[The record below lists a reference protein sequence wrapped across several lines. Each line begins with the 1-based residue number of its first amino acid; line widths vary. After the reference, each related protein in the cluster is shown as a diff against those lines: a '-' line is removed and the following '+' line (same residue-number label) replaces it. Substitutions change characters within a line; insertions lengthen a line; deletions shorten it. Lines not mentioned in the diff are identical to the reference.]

1 MDVLVVDDERESPLV
16 GEVFTAA
23 SGTEMIEKCRAYPI
37 DLIILDIMM
46 PGLDGL
52 SALAE
57 VYRINPE
64 CLGLIISAHE
74 DFAFAQRAI
83 RLRVVDYLLKPVSR
97 QTLLFA
103 LERSVRHLVPNVP
116 VFTGKEGETPLLPP
130 PRPAPAGGPIA
141 EACAFMAE
149 NYWRHSLS
157 LEDVAARVGL
167 SPCHFSRVFKEQTG
181 ENFTDHLTRLRLN
194 AAARLLAE
202 TQAPIGRIAL
212 AVGYTDPNYLSR
224 VFHHRIG
231 ITPREYRE
239 RVGQKMLIYPQAAPE
254 VKRSPKRTIE
264 PTEEVETKKGGR
276 SSDAVEKI
284 GRSLPPRL
292 SGGDGRPGRL
302 HGLRGQVPARRLQ
315 LVDHGR

>member
-1 MDVLVVDDERESPLV
+1 
-16 GEVFTAA
+16 
-23 SGTEMIEKCRAYPI
+23 
-37 DLIILDIMM
+37 
-46 PGLDGL
+46 
-52 SALAE
+52 
-57 VYRINPE
+57 INPD
-64 CLGLIISAHE
+64 CPGLIISAHE

-97 QTLLFA
+97 QTLLSA

-116 VFTGKEGETPLLPP
+116 TSMGNEVSGETPLLPP
-130 PRPAPAGGPIA
+130 PGPAPAGGPIA

-239 RVGQKMLIYPQAAPE
+239 RVGQKNADLPASRSRGKTFPQAN
-254 VKRSPKRTIE
+254 
-264 PTEEVETKKGGR
+264 
-276 SSDAVEKI
+276 
-284 GRSLPPRL
+284 
-292 SGGDGRPGRL
+292 
-302 HGLRGQVPARRLQ
+302 H
-315 LVDHGR
+315 

>member
-1 MDVLVVDDERESPLV
+1 MDVLVVDDEPIVVESICQMLSEAPLV

-57 VYRINPE
+57 VHRINPD
-64 CLGLIISAHE
+64 CLGLIISAYE

-116 VFTGKEGETPLLPP
+116 VFTGKEGEAPLLPP
-130 PRPAPAGGPIA
+130 PRPVPTGGPIA

-194 AAARLLAE
+194 AAVRLLGE
-202 TQAPIGRIAL
+202 TTTPIGRIAL
-212 AVGYTDPNYLSR
+212 VVGYTDPNYFSR

-239 RVGQKMLIYPQAAPE
+239 RVGQKNADLPASHSRGKTVPQAN
-254 VKRSPKRTIE
+254 
-264 PTEEVETKKGGR
+264 
-276 SSDAVEKI
+276 
-284 GRSLPPRL
+284 
-292 SGGDGRPGRL
+292 
-302 HGLRGQVPARRLQ
+302 H
-315 LVDHGR
+315 